1 MDTSSYILVALLI
14 IGIIGR
20 SNLVA
25 MSACVLLII
34 KFSGLEQ
41 LLLPFLEN
49 KGLKL
54 GLLILM
60 IYILLP
66 MAKGQVQLK
75 ELKYNFTSVSGII
88 ALVGGALAT
97 HLNNEGLKLMKLMP
111 EIIFGMTLGTIL
123 GTVFLKGVPCGPVM
137 TAAVTAILLQICS
150 WLGSL

>member
-1 MDTSSYILVALLI
+1 MDTSSYILLGLLI
-14 IGIIGR
+14 IGILGR

-25 MSACVLLII
+25 MSSCVLLII
-34 KFSGLEQ
+34 KFSSLDQ
-41 LLLPFLEN
+41 LLFPFLEN

-66 MAKGQVQLK
+66 MARGHVQVK
-75 ELKYNFTSVSGII
+75 ELKYNFTSVPGLI
-88 ALVGGALAT
+88 ALLGGALAT
-97 HLNNEGLKLMKLMP
+97 HLNNEGLKLMKAMP

-137 TAAVTAILLQICS
+137 TAAVTAILLQIYY
-150 WLGSL
+150 WF

>member
-1 MDTSSYILVALLI
+1 MDTSSYILLGLLI
-14 IGIIGR
+14 IGILGR

-25 MSACVLLII
+25 MSGCVLLII
-34 KFSGLEQ
+34 KFSGLDHI
-41 LLLPFLEN
+41 LFPFLKN

-66 MAKGQVQLK
+66 MAKGQVQIK
-75 ELKYNFTSVSGII
+75 EIKYNFTSVPGLI
-88 ALVGGALAT
+88 ALLGGALAT
-97 HLNNEGLKLMKLMP
+97 HLNNEGLKLMKAMP

-137 TAAVTAILLQICS
+137 TAAVTAILLEICA
-150 WLGSL
+150 WF